1 MEQIQT
7 AKVMG
12 NLIRQRKEIKG
23 IQTGME
29 EVKLLTLFT
38 DGMSLHT
45 RNPEGATQ
53 KLLEINKQFQQGYK
67 INIQKINC
75 TNMNLQ

>member
-1 MEQIQT
+1 MR
-7 AKVMG
+7 

-38 DGMSLHT
+38 YGMALYI

-53 KLLEINKQFQQGYK
+53 KLLEINNFSKVIRSIYK
-67 INIQKINC
+67 NQ
-75 TNMNLQ
+75 LY